1 MRRKMREKTV
11 KDLDKC
17 QTMKAKTYKE
27 LYPMQSE
34 LPQLTRKRK
43 EESSLNGASILRPKK
58 K

>member
-1 MRRKMREKTV
+1 MRETTV

-43 EESSLNGASILRPKK
+43 EESSLNGASILRRKK